1 MPPFNFGQ
9 TFNQSL
15 QSTLDRRQQR
25 RAQEASRQL
34 RLKRLQQQAEQAQA
48 RREQERQMA
57 QNRRDFRR
65 SMADRG
71 TVEVNR
77 GSVDYLSGEGTARL
91 DADTV
96 ASLNSQQ
103 EQQDERTVGVPR
115 SEVGLPG
122 EGTVQMT
129 PGQFAQLRA
138 TEMRQSQQRPTMT
151 IDNPTGEGQVDVPI
165 PDRVI
170 AQAALR
176 QMQDGQSFDLPN
188 FGKGG
193 TGGDATASGDQ
204 NTEQQD
210 ATVPS
215 SGIAGS
221 EVGQFFRET
230 VPNSALGE
238 TYESAKMLGSMVA
251 DPFTADFTQ
260 EKQQRFQQV
269 GSEASNQL
277 RTALSPDTNP
287 IERERAM
294 KRGLTKTQKALA
306 ELKGFDGNE
315 QAQRLRRQFS
325 TLQQVASRMQS
336 GDPMQKRLRQ
346 AGRRLLAQFEEAE
359 SIQDKT
365 NILSEIRKLTK
376 QMGSQ

>member
-15 QSTLDRRQQR
+15 QSSLNRAQQL

-34 RLKRLQQQAEQAQA
+34 RLRRLRQQAEQAQA

-57 QNRRDFRR
+57 QNRRDFQR

-77 GSVDYLSGEGTARL
+77 ENVDYLSGEGTARL

-103 EQQDERTVGVPR
+103 EQQDARTVGVPR
-115 SEVGLPG
+115 SDVGLPG

-138 TEMRQSQQRPTMT
+138 TQLRQSQQRPTMT

-165 PDRVI
+165 PDQVI
-170 AQAALR
+170 ARAALQ
-176 QMQDGQSFDLPN
+176 QMQGEQSFDLPD
-188 FGKGG
+188 FGESD
-193 TGGDATASGDQ
+193 TSGDATASGGQ
-204 NTEQQD
+204 RPKQQD
-210 ATVPS
+210 TTVPS

-221 EVGQFFRET
+221 EIGQFFSET
-230 VPNSALGE
+230 VPKSKVAE
-238 TYESAKMLGSMVA
+238 AYESAKMLGSMVA

-260 EKQQRFQQV
+260 EKQQRFQKV

-287 IERERAM
+287 IERDRAM

-306 ELKGFDGNE
+306 ELKGFEGNE

-336 GDPMQKRLRQ
+336 GNPMEKRLRQ
-346 AGRRLLAQFEEAE
+346 AGRQLLGQFGKAE
-359 SIQDKT
+359 SIEERTK
-365 NILSEIRKLTK
+365 IVSEVRKLIN

>member
-15 QSTLDRRQQR
+15 QSSLNRAQQR

-34 RLKRLQQQAEQAQA
+34 RLKRLRQQAEQAQA

-77 GSVDYLSGEGTARL
+77 GDVDYLSGEGTTRL

-96 ASLNSQQ
+96 ASLNSRQ

-122 EGTVQMT
+122 EGTVEMT

-176 QMQDGQSFDLPN
+176 QMQDGQSFDLPD
-188 FGKGG
+188 FGNG
-193 TGGDATASGDQ
+193 
-204 NTEQQD
+204 
-210 ATVPS
+210 S
-215 SGIAGS
+215 SGQTGTETSRPQEAQVPDAQS
-221 EVGQFFRET
+221 EAESLLKAPFTEGGAMNPLASLVEST
-230 VPNSALGE
+230 SMLGE
-238 TYESAKMLGSMVA
+238 TLSNA
-251 DPFTADFTQ
+251 FTPDFTEDRRQ
-260 EKQQRFQQV
+260 GFRDV
-269 GSEASNQL
+269 GRAASSQL

-294 KRGLTKTQKALA
+294 KRGLTKTQEALTR
-306 ELKGFDGNE
+306 LNE
-315 QAQRLRRQFS
+315 FEDTENVQRLRRQFS

-336 GDPMQKRLRQ
+336 GDPMQKRT
-346 AGRRLLAQFEEAE
+346 RRLFANLLQKAE
-359 SIQDKT
+359 QADDLETQVKIG
-365 NILSEIRKLTK
+365 SEIRKFLN
-376 QMGSQ
+376 QMSSQ